1 MFNENNA
8 TFLKL
13 GQSTGQS
20 GKVTVLAVGDPDEWL
35 RQGHMLP
42 HEKMA
47 FLAFEDI
54 SEESLRHFSPS
65 VIFSPVLANG
75 FDCIELTLL
84 LRNLAFEGAYRAVA
98 QDLPKPA
105 LIEREV
111 SQLYPDLDFKIE
123 IQADLELIETHR

>member
-1 MFNENNA
+1 MCNENDA
-8 TFLKL
+8 AILKFRE
-13 GQSTGQS
+13 GTAQSDQ
-20 GKVTVLAVGDPDEWL
+20 VTVLAVGDPEEWR
-35 RQGHMLP
+35 RQGHVLP

-47 FLAFEDI
+47 FVAFEDI
-54 SEESLRHFSPS
+54 SEETLKHFNPS

-84 LRNLAFEGAYRAVA
+84 LRNLAFDGAYRAVA

-123 IQADLELIETHR
+123 IQA